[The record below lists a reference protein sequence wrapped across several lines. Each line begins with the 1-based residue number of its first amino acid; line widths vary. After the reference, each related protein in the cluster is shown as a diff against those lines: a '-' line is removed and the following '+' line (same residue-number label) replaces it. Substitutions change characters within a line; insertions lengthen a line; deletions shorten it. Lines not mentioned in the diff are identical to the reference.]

1 MGASDLTSADAIA
14 IFSWDT
20 SPLWRPFYAWGCNAF
35 KSFLGMVLL
44 ESSFYITS
52 PTYARRN
59 GRPRAGI
66 GPGQPVLLP
75 RSQATAH
82 NSLHA
87 GHIVIRSPH
96 QSSSWK
102 PASGINGF
110 APTCPSQSLA
120 TSSGVGFESDHRDR
134 RFCSASADGRS
145 PRARG
150 GSMTTNEPQR
160 NIANKSAPPLQTNG
174 LKTHLDLKAA
184 SANIRK

>member
-102 PASGINGF
+102 RASGKIGF
-110 APTCPSQSLA
+110 VPTCPSQRMA
-120 TSSGVGFESDHRDR
+120 ACSGGWLRKGSERSKVLLRLGGRTITPSQTRVYDH
-134 RFCSASADGRS
+134 
-145 PRARG
+145 
-150 GSMTTNEPQR
+150 EQ
-160 NIANKSAPPLQTNG
+160 APKG
-174 LKTHLDLKAA
+174 Y
-184 SANIRK
+184 